1 MYVVGLR
8 DCVGDNRAMD
18 EKLQTILAE
27 LREKLQAQYGE
38 RLVNVILFGSQ
49 ARGDATPESDIDV
62 MIVLKGE
69 VNPFAEIDRT
79 SHLIAGLS
87 LKYDTLISRTF
98 VSESEFRQEQSPLL
112 INVRREGVF
121 V

>member
-1 MYVVGLR
+1 M
-8 DCVGDNRAMD
+8 N
-18 EKLQTILAE
+18 EKLQTILTELKAKLTAE
-27 LREKLQAQYGE
+27 YGN

-62 MIVLKGE
+62 MIVLKDE

-79 SHLIAGLS
+79 GRIASELS
-87 LKYDTLISRTF
+87 LKYDTLVSRTF
-98 VSESEFRQEQSPLL
+98 LSEQEYRQKQSSFLF
-112 INVRREGVF
+112 NVRREGVF

>member
-1 MYVVGLR
+1 M
-8 DCVGDNRAMD
+8 N

-27 LREKLQAQYGE
+27 LRARLAAEYGD
-38 RLVNVILFGSQ
+38 RLVEVILFGSQ

-62 MIVLKGE
+62 MVVLKGA

-79 SHLIAGLS
+79 SCLIAELS
-87 LKYDTLISRTF
+87 LQFDILISRTF
-98 VSESEFRQEQSPLL
+98 LSEQEYREGQSSLL
-112 INVRREGVF
+112 HNVRREGVF

>member
-1 MYVVGLR
+1 M
-8 DCVGDNRAMD
+8 N

-27 LREKLQAQYGE
+27 LKEKLTAEYGS

-62 MIVLKGE
+62 MVVLKDT
-69 VNPFAEIDRT
+69 VNPYAEIDRT
-79 SHLIAGLS
+79 GGIASELS

-98 VSESEFRQEQSPLL
+98 LSEQEYRQKQNSFLL
-112 INVRREGVF
+112 NVRREGVL